1 MGHIERFRRALPGA
15 VLACLASGV
24 LSPVV
29 LAQNDAVSLDLNADA
44 LRLSW
49 AHINPERQ
57 FRTDGSWLHHQDHGN
72 VASVGFHI
80 TGNAATAERPINAG
94 LGGRVLWASTEQQ
107 NTVDPMVLMMPV
119 ALTIAPIPDEDGAG
133 LAVGG
138 FFDAKI
144 PNYDRIGFGGHLY
157 FAPDILTFGDLEQ
170 YTDLW
175 LYGSYSVLR
184 QGDIYLGVR
193 NVKGDFKRANDFNFD
208 TGVHVGFTLKF

>member
-1 MGHIERFRRALPGA
+1 MPGA
-15 VLACLASGV
+15 IFSLLLTSVLAPPAH
-24 LSPVV
+24 
-29 LAQNDAVSLDLNADA
+29 AQNDALSLDLNADA
-44 LRLSW
+44 ARLAW
-49 AHINPERQ
+49 AHMIPERQ
-57 FRTDGSWLHHQDHGN
+57 IRIDASWLHHQDHGD

-94 LGGRVLWASTEQQ
+94 LGGKVLWAATEQQ
-107 NTVDPMVLMMPV
+107 NIVPPMLIMMPG
-119 ALTIAPIPDEDGAG
+119 ALTIAPVPDEDGAG

-157 FAPDILTFGDLEQ
+157 FAPDILAFGDLEQ
-170 YTDLW
+170 YTELW

-193 NVKGDFKRANDFNFD
+193 NVKGDFKRAGDFNFD